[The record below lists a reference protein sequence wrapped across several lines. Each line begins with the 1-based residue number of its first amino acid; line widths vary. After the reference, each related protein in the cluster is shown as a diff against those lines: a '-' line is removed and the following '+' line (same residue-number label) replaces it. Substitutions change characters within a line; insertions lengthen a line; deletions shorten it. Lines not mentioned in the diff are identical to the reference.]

1 MSRQRQ
7 AVFLSLKPRHHHN
20 HHPASFNKPLRKCL
34 PVDGPYVDGVG
45 VCACVRVCARA
56 CVCVRVCLRGC
67 LCVCVCVCVQAPV
80 TPSRTLAEIRT
91 QQRAPHVC
99 TALRWALQVGPSGG
113 AFGIQRGSRPKMA
126 AQTKAGGMNGCRSL
140 VCLQTSALS
149 PKALRDIVRP
159 SVFRIPG
166 RNRTYLIRVDQCV
179 SLFLF
184 FSDCKC
190 RFFSVPLRCAQKAP
204 ESQRDI

>member
-67 LCVCVCVCVQAPV
+67 LCVCVCVRSSPCNPLSDS
-80 TPSRTLAEIRT
+80 SRDKDTAEGSPRV
-91 QQRAPHVC
+91 HGS
-99 TALRWALQVGPSGG
+99 QVGPSGG